1 MTPAELVARC
11 KEVVALAKTL
21 YGIDM
26 SQVQIGWCKGRAA
39 GKAGGKRLYD
49 TVMSNYYVKFNYDM
63 LGREA
68 VDHVDT
74 NTVPHEYAHVLGY
87 IDPERF
93 GRKHDALWAKTCKEL
108 GGNGVRCHTE
118 EVVMGKGT
126 TYEYT
131 TTKGHT
137 VRIGDRH
144 HRKVQAGTTITF
156 RRGKGAINQFCSY
169 SIVGMNGRTLAN
181 PIVRQAVN
189 HPAQIE
195 AAVRAPQPD
204 AAEMARRAAMV
215 AEAFRVARVTAMTKP
230 AQRPAL
236 VPAPVVAARPAV
248 AGESKA
254 AISRR
259 IMLAGYNGRKGYE
272 TIIAEMIA
280 ANGYDR
286 QLARATFKANAPKVG
301 IPASFYS

>member
-63 LGREA
+63 LSREA
-68 VDHVDT
+68 VEHVDA
-74 NTVPHEYAHVLGY
+74 NTVPHEYAHILGY
-87 IDPERF
+87 INPERF
-93 GRKHDALWAKTCKEL
+93 GRKHNALWAKTCREL
-108 GGNGVRCHTE
+108 GGNGVRCHDE

-156 RRGKGAINQFCSY
+156 RKGKGAINQFCSY

-181 PIVRQAVN
+181 PIVRQAPN
-189 HPAQIE
+189 APAVIE
-195 AAVRAPQPD
+195 QALRAPQPD
-204 AAEMARRAAMV
+204 AVEMARRAAMV
-215 AEAFRVARVTAMTKP
+215 EELRRRQMT
-230 AQRPAL
+230 R

-286 QLARATFKANAPKVG
+286 QLARATFKANAHKVG
-301 IPASFYS
+301 IPESFYA